1 MPTCNIK
8 ITACTSK
15 VVIKKIIKI
24 LFFTFLFSQIY
35 PCFLQ
40 IKNNPRVRR
49 GILMHNFLKN
59 KKKKKTLEEILKK
72 NHMRF
77 GEK

>member
-1 MPTCNIK
+1 
-8 ITACTSK
+8 
-15 VVIKKIIKI
+15 
-24 LFFTFLFSQIY
+24 
-35 PCFLQ
+35 
-40 IKNNPRVRR
+40 
-49 GILMHNFLKN
+49 MHNFLKN

>member
-1 MPTCNIK
+1 
-8 ITACTSK
+8 
-15 VVIKKIIKI
+15 
-24 LFFTFLFSQIY
+24 
-35 PCFLQ
+35 
-40 IKNNPRVRR
+40 
-49 GILMHNFLKN
+49 LMHDFLKN